1 MAIKTFKDKATAA
14 AFMGLPV
21 KVLSPPIRKRV
32 RTRLAI
38 LNRARTLEDLR
49 VPPGNRLEALQ
60 GDRNGQYSIRI
71 NQQWRLCFVWRE
83 GDVFDVEI
91 VDYHH

>member
-21 KVLSPPIRKRV
+21 KVLPPPIRKRV

-38 LNRARTLEDLR
+38 LNRPRTLEDLR